1 MVQGAGRL
9 FGDAGKVLLTLVGA
23 AVIGGAIPAG
33 WVVVGGLVQSLWGG
47 RSLTFVAVLTIFA
60 GILVTYY
67 AVIYAVGRVAGSRR
81 PAGETEQPRRYNWN
95 RSMRDERHRP
105 PVLSR
110 LETVFVWTAILAT
123 AAYLVWF
130 LFFAGSPLPPPA

>member
-1 MVQGAGRL
+1 MTHGIGRV
-9 FGDAGKVLLTLVGA
+9 FGDVGKAMMTLVGA
-23 AVIGGAIPAG
+23 ALIGGAIPAA
-33 WVVVGGLVQSLWGG
+33 WIALAGLLQSLWGG
-47 RSLTFVAVLTIFA
+47 SGLTFASILLIFA
-60 GILVTYY
+60 GILATYY
-67 AVIYAVGRVAGSRR
+67 GIIWAAGRIAAWRLPPDRVA
-81 PAGETEQPRRYNWN
+81 QPRRYNWN